1 MFNKPDHYPP
11 QHINRSHQDPNLHH
25 QPFNYPHQYN
35 GLPPIGMMIQ
45 LNAHYQ
51 PQAQPQVPQPAAI
64 SHGQLPLHLQQQQP
78 PLAQQQHYIH
88 QQPVFHQA
96 NHVVTHEHKPNT
108 SPNHKRGPWSR
119 EEDEKL
125 LDLIKVHGASNWVKI
140 SSSLETRTAKQCRE
154 RYHQNL
160 KPSLNRSPITAEEG
174 AKIERLVA
182 IHGKKWAEISRHL
195 EGRSDNAIK
204 NWWNGGANRRRR
216 ASLATTTLILNESN
230 SNVGDP
236 QRQSPT
242 SETSTINSDAE
253 LTNKEDSTHNK
264 SVLPQPQPQQ
274 STANYP
280 PASAPAQPSSISSL
294 YQPQPFQHAQPQRLP
309 SFHQL
314 PQIAFKTSMFGKD
327 NEKNTLP
334 SLSKSLHPDSFSSS
348 TPPPLENNQVA
359 AGSSPLK
366 STSHR
371 SASFDMNSNVLPPI
385 SQSNKRRLIDDQ
397 FGRRHSSV
405 SSTLFHNQKNVSHPN
420 LLLVHSARTSVSGP
434 SGSTYGPGSPSYN
447 GSPLLMSTAASR
459 NNSIT
464 HFELINN
471 STVLS
476 RRSST
481 FNSDFFPNPLA
492 KENNNGIDNSAN
504 NHKRHESQNSSFNSP
519 MLTPLTRFSVSSITS
534 AHNSTIHNYNSSSVT
549 SPSTSFKNAYSGSS
563 TSINLPVEEESEIG
577 VDKHKTNEPN
587 RDEITVEQNG
597 DENIGKKRMAVSSL
611 LD

>member
-1 MFNKPDHYPP
+1 MFNRPEHYPP
-11 QHINRSHQDPNLHH
+11 QHINQPHQDPNLNH
-25 QPFNYPHQYN
+25 QPFNYSHQYN
-35 GLPPIGMMIQ
+35 GLPPIGMMMQ
-45 LNAHYQ
+45 LNTHYQ
-51 PQAQPQVPQPAAI
+51 PQAQPQVPQPTAI
-64 SHGQLPLHLQQQQP
+64 PHSQLPVHLQQQQQQQP
-78 PLAQQQHYIH
+78 PLVQQHHYIH
-88 QQPVFHQA
+88 QQPVFHQS
-96 NHVVTHEHKPNT
+96 NHMVTHDHKPST
-108 SPNHKRGPWSR
+108 SSSHKRGPWSR

-125 LDLIKVHGASNWVKI
+125 LELIKIHGASNWVKI

-160 KPSLNRSPITAEEG
+160 KPSLNRSPITPEEG

-216 ASLATTTLILNESN
+216 ASLATTTLSINGNNAIVEEL
-230 SNVGDP
+230 
-236 QRQSPT
+236 QRKSPT
-242 SETSTINSDAE
+242 PETATINSEAE
-253 LTNKEDSTHNK
+253 MTNKQDSTYSK
-264 SVLPQPQPQQ
+264 SILPQPQPQPQPLQ
-274 STANYP
+274 SITNYP
-280 PASAPAQPSSISSL
+280 PASAPV
-294 YQPQPFQHAQPQRLP
+294 QPQPFQHAQPQRLP

-327 NEKNTLP
+327 NEKSTLP
-334 SLSKSLHPDSFSSS
+334 SLSKSLHPSSLSSS
-348 TPPPLENNQVA
+348 TPPPPENHQAA

-366 STSHR
+366 SISHR
-371 SASFDMNSNVLPPI
+371 SASFDINSNILPPI

-405 SSTLFHNQKNVSHPN
+405 SSTIFHNQKNVSHPN

-434 SGSTYGPGSPSYN
+434 SGSNYGTGSPSYN

-471 STVLS
+471 STIPS

-481 FNSDFFPNPLA
+481 FNSDLFPNPLA
-492 KENNNGIDNSAN
+492 KENNNGND
-504 NHKRHESQNSSFNSP
+504 NHKRRESQNSSFNSP
-519 MLTPLTRFSVSSITS
+519 MLTPLTRFSVSSMTS
-534 AHNSTIHNYNSSSVT
+534 VHNSTIHNYNSSSVT
-549 SPSTSFKNAYSGSS
+549 SPTTSFKNAYSASS
-563 TSINLPVEEESEIG
+563 TSINLPVEEEEPETG
-577 VDKHKTNEPN
+577 VDKQKINEPSK
-587 RDEITVEQNG
+587 DEVTAEQNG
-597 DENIGKKRMAVSSL
+597 DEKVGKKRMAVSSL